1 MAGGRTEKDGQF
13 QVVGSACTVLAH
25 CGAHCGGAM
34 RVRPAVCVPYVGNI
48 VVVHS
53 LLQIVREFLR
63 VVRYGY
69 YGIVDGKFRD
79 LDATDPF

>member
-1 MAGGRTEKDGQF
+1 
-13 QVVGSACTVLAH
+13 
-25 CGAHCGGAM
+25 M

-63 VVRYGY
+63 VVRYG
-69 YGIVDGKFRD
+69 IVDGKFRD

>member
-1 MAGGRTEKDGQF
+1 MAGGRPTENDGHCHD
-13 QVVGSACTVLAH
+13 VGSACTVLAH

-63 VVRYGY
+63 VVRYG
-69 YGIVDGKFRD
+69 IVDGKFRD